1 MIIFLVG
8 MPGAGKSY
16 FGRFAAQEL
25 NLNCIDLDERIS
37 EEQNTSIKTLFDQ
50 FGESYFR
57 NLESECLKRI
67 TKECKTNTII
77 ICGGGTPCFHDNMSW
92 MNSHGITIWL
102 DCPLEEIE
110 KNHLADLEKRP
121 LFDALKGNMLKDKL
135 EALFAQRQ
143 NFYAQSKVKL
153 NVNKGLSPYLFT
165 KQLHLSTFVK
175 NN

>member
-1 MIIFLVG
+1 

-16 FGRFAAQEL
+16 FGRFAAKEL
-25 NLNCIDLDERIS
+25 NLHCTDLDEKIC
-37 EEQNTSIKTLFDQ
+37 EEQNTSIKTIFDQ

-57 NLESECLKRI
+57 TLESACLKRI
-67 TKECKTNTII
+67 TQESKTNTII
-77 ICGGGTPCFHDNMSW
+77 ICGGGTPCFHNNMQW
-92 MNSHGITIWL
+92 MNSHGITVWL

-110 KNHLADLEKRP
+110 KNNLVDPVKRP
-121 LFDALKGNMLKDKL
+121 LFDSLEGNLLKDKL